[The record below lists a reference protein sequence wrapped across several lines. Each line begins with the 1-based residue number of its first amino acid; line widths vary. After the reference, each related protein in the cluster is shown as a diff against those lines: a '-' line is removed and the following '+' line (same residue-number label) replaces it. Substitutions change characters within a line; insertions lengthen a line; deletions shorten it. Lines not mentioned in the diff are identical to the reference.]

1 MTSLK
6 ALFGLALLGL
16 FVGLWLRGEHYAARA
31 RTSEALLTSAV
42 AVGNANAE
50 VARLQALQTR
60 KIDAVASVNA
70 LKKRDLRMDSDT
82 RRKVIRDAPPDADGP
97 LAPVL
102 RDQLDRLP
110 KPPRA
115 DARGDAAAA
124 GDPVAAAAAQ

>member
-16 FVGLWLRGEHYAARA
+16 FTGLWLRGAHDAARA
-31 RTSEALLTSAV
+31 RTSEALLASAV
-42 AVGNANAE
+42 AMGNANAE

-60 KIDAVASVNA
+60 RIDAIASVNA

-82 RRKVIRDAPPDADGP
+82 RRKVIHDAPPNADGP

-110 KPPRA
+110 KPPGA
-115 DARGDAAAA
+115 DARDDAAAA
-124 GDPVAAAAAQ
+124 GDPAVAAAAE